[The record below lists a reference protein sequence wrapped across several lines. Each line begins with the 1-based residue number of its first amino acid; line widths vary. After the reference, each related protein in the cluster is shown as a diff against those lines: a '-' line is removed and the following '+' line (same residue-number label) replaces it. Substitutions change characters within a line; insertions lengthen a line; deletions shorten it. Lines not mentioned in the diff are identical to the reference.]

1 MFTFA
6 YATILYFAASR
17 SLSASLS
24 PPAPPLRPPSILTF
38 TPLSSRGPKNITIF
52 KITEQVVSKA
62 ACVIHT
68 FTSSVSE
75 NESVSHHQ
83 DTQNC
88 FCLSLRKKKSLI
100 FWKLKFCSAPKKQN
114 NNTKRKNAIAALML
128 IFISAAITISCS
140 FASVFNWG
148 FFKLHPGKHPH

>member
-83 DTQNC
+83 DTQKLLLLVIAEKKISHFLKVKILFSSKKAKQQHKKEKCDCGTYANFYKRCNNYFLFIC
-88 FCLSLRKKKSLI
+88 FSLQLGL
-100 FWKLKFCSAPKKQN
+100 F
-114 NNTKRKNAIAALML
+114 
-128 IFISAAITISCS
+128 
-140 FASVFNWG
+140 
-148 FFKLHPGKHPH
+148 